1 MMIIVIVMIAALRYR
16 HSTLDL
22 QKNNKLDCLS
32 VLRLRLLFS
41 VVFFLL
47 LLFFVRSEPLPAIQL
62 SSITGEAEEE
72 DLDSHAYDYV
82 YKYNKTNSQ
91 PAVTH
96 PPTLPPMPASRN
108 GGYKLTTCPAYAP
121 TDIKNIPSKETKYRK
136 YEIVVNTK
144 PSIPPLVSASRNGEY
159 ELTTCPAYAPTNI
172 QSKPSKETKDG
183 YYEIVVNTKPTI
195 LPSVS
200 VSRNGGYE
208 MTTCP
213 AYAPSDIQSSPREET
228 EDRL

>member
-1 MMIIVIVMIAALRYR
+1 M
-16 HSTLDL
+16 
-22 QKNNKLDCLS
+22 
-32 VLRLRLLFS
+32 
-41 VVFFLL
+41 
-47 LLFFVRSEPLPAIQL
+47 FVRSEPLPAIQL
-62 SSITGEAEEE
+62 SSITGKAEEE

-96 PPTLPPMPASRN
+96 PPTLPPMPASKN

-121 TDIKNIPSKETKYRK
+121 TDIKNIPSKETKYRQF
-136 YEIVVNTK
+136 EIVVNTK
-144 PSIPPLVSASRNGEY
+144 PSIPPFVSASRNGEY

-172 QSKPSKETKDG
+172 QSKETKDG
-183 YYEIVVNTKPTI
+183 HYEIVVNTKPTI
-195 LPSVS
+195 PPQMPA
-200 VSRNGGYE
+200 SRNGGYE

-213 AYAPSDIQSSPREET
+213 AYAPPRSLREET